1 MGNRKKIFKN
11 ALRRRKGH
19 SRVKSIFCSY
29 KGSGFWSKHS
39 HVSKSSVTAVPGD
52 LNLASSLC
60 CDQVFTWYIEA
71 CRSKTFSKIK
81 KNI

>member
-19 SRVKSIFCSY
+19 SRIKSIFCSC

-39 HVSKSSVTAVPGD
+39 HVSKSSVTAVPRD
-52 LNLASSLC
+52 LMLASNLC
-60 CDQVFTWYIEA
+60 MTKYSRGIYKHIEGKH
-71 CRSKTFSKIK
+71 SQK
-81 KNI
+81 